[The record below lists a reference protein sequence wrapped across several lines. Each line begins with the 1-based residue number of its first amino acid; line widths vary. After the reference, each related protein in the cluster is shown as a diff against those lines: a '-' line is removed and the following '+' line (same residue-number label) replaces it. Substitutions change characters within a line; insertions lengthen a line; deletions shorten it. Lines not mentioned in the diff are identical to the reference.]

1 MLISEIITQKLV
13 LSLNNISSKKRLFQ
27 EIAMHMAV
35 DSSVNPETIVT
46 ALQDREQLGPTG
58 MGNGIA
64 IPHARIDNISN
75 IKGMFIR
82 LEKPINFDSMDKQKV
97 DLIFSILAPIDS
109 GVDHLKALAKVSRL
123 LRDQNICSK
132 FVRGARPLWK
142 VLCTFV
148 EAFPRVQYENLV

>member
-27 EIAMHMAV
+27 EIAVHMAM
-35 DSSVNPETIVT
+35 DSSVNRETIVT

-64 IPHARIDNISN
+64 IPHARIDNISS

-132 FVRGARPLWK
+132 LRSTADITALYSILTQDWDIK
-142 VLCTFV
+142 
-148 EAFPRVQYENLV
+148 AA

>member
-1 MLISEIITQKLV
+1 MLISEIISQKLV
-13 LSLNNISSKKRLFQ
+13 LSLHNISSKKRLFQ
-27 EIAMHMAV
+27 EIATHMAM

-46 ALQDREQLGPTG
+46 ALQDREKLGPTG

-64 IPHARIDNISN
+64 IPHARIDNISS

-132 FVRGARPLWK
+132 LRSTADITALYSILTQDWDIK
-142 VLCTFV
+142 
-148 EAFPRVQYENLV
+148 AA

>member
-27 EIAMHMAV
+27 EIATHIAM
-35 DSSVNPETIVT
+35 DSAVNPETIVT

-64 IPHARIDNISN
+64 IPHARIDNISS

-132 FVRGARPLWK
+132 LRSTADITALHSILTQDWDIK
-142 VLCTFV
+142 
-148 EAFPRVQYENLV
+148 AA

>member
-1 MLISEIITQKLV
+1 MVISEIITQKLV

-27 EIAMHMAV
+27 EIATHTAI
-35 DSSVNPETIVT
+35 DSSANPETIVT

-64 IPHARIDNISN
+64 IPHAKIDNISS

-82 LEKPINFDSMDKQKV
+82 LEKPINFDSIDKQKV
-97 DLIFSILAPIDS
+97 DLIFAILAPINS

-132 FVRGARPLWK
+132 LRSTTDISALYSILTQDWDIK
-142 VLCTFV
+142 
-148 EAFPRVQYENLV
+148 AA

>member
-27 EIAMHMAV
+27 EIATHMAV

-64 IPHARIDNISN
+64 IPHARIDNISS

-132 FVRGARPLWK
+132 LRSTADITALHSILTQDWDIK
-142 VLCTFV
+142 
-148 EAFPRVQYENLV
+148 AA

>member
-27 EIAMHMAV
+27 EIATHMAM

-64 IPHARIDNISN
+64 IPHARIDNISS

-132 FVRGARPLWK
+132 LRSTADITALHSILTQDWDIK
-142 VLCTFV
+142 
-148 EAFPRVQYENLV
+148 AA

>member
-27 EIAMHMAV
+27 EIAARMAM
-35 DSSVNPETIVT
+35 DSSVNPETIVA

-64 IPHARIDNISN
+64 IPHARIDNISS
-75 IKGMFIR
+75 IKGMFLR

-123 LRDQNICSK
+123 LRDQNVCSK
-132 FVRGARPLWK
+132 LRSTADITALYSILTQDWDIK
-142 VLCTFV
+142 
-148 EAFPRVQYENLV
+148 AA

>member
-1 MLISEIITQKLV
+1 MLISEIITQTLV

-27 EIAMHMAV
+27 EIAMHMAM
-35 DSSVNPETIVT
+35 DSSVNHETIVT

-64 IPHARIDNISN
+64 IPHARIDNISS

-132 FVRGARPLWK
+132 LRSTADITALHSILTQDWDIK
-142 VLCTFV
+142 
-148 EAFPRVQYENLV
+148 AA

>member
-27 EIAMHMAV
+27 EIATHMAM

-64 IPHARIDNISN
+64 IPHARIDNISS

-82 LEKPINFDSMDKQKV
+82 LEKPINFDSMDKLKV

-132 FVRGARPLWK
+132 LRSTADITALHSILTQDWDIK
-142 VLCTFV
+142 
-148 EAFPRVQYENLV
+148 AA

>member
-27 EIAMHMAV
+27 EIATHMAM
-35 DSSVNPETIVT
+35 DSAVNPETIVT

-64 IPHARIDNISN
+64 IPHARIDNISS

-132 FVRGARPLWK
+132 LRSTADITALHSILTQDWDIK
-142 VLCTFV
+142 
-148 EAFPRVQYENLV
+148 AA

>member
-27 EIAMHMAV
+27 EIAAHMAME
-35 DSSVNPETIVT
+35 SSVNPETVVA

-64 IPHARIDNISN
+64 IPHARIDNISS

-132 FVRGARPLWK
+132 LRSTADITALHSILTQDWDIK
-142 VLCTFV
+142 
-148 EAFPRVQYENLV
+148 AA

>member
-1 MLISEIITQKLV
+1 MLISEIISQKLV
-13 LSLNNISSKKRLFQ
+13 LSLHNISSKKRLFQ
-27 EIAMHMAV
+27 EIATHMAM

-46 ALQDREQLGPTG
+46 ALQDREKLGPTG

-64 IPHARIDNISN
+64 IPHARIDNISS

-82 LEKPINFDSMDKQKV
+82 LEKPINFDSIDKQKV

-132 FVRGARPLWK
+132 LRSTADITALYSILTQDWDIK
-142 VLCTFV
+142 
-148 EAFPRVQYENLV
+148 AA